1 MILPL
6 IFMCPT
12 LSFKRLAKGFTLIE
26 LLVVIAII
34 AILAGL
40 LLPALAKAKQ
50 KAEAIGCVNNLKQLS
65 YAWNMFADDN
75 NGSVVTNAG
84 AFAINYGSWVTGW
97 LDWGSGS
104 PSGANTNQ
112 QYLLDGALGS
122 YVSRSL
128 GVYRCPADKIPTAIG
143 PRIRSISMNGFVGD
157 YANLMVGSFGNTG
170 YQVYNKIDSFRTPG
184 VSQTWIFLDECP
196 DSIND
201 GLFNVHM
208 TSSAWDDVPASYHN
222 GAGGFSFADGHAE
235 IHKWLD
241 ANSKKPIAKTDGCPA
256 INTVSVRDYKWLQDH
271 TSAK

>member
-1 MILPL
+1 MS
-6 IFMCPT
+6 PT
-12 LSFKRLAKGFTLIE
+12 FCIRRQPKGFTLIE

-40 LLPALAKAKQ
+40 LLPALARSKQ
-50 KAEAIGCVNNLKQLS
+50 KAEAVGCINNLKQLS

-75 NGSVVTNAG
+75 SGNVVTNAG

-97 LDWGSGS
+97 LDWNTGS

-112 QYLLDGALGS
+112 QYLQDGALGP

-128 GVYRCPADKIPTAIG
+128 GIYKCPADKIPSKIG
-143 PRIRSISMNGFVGD
+143 PRVRSISMNGFVGD

-170 YQVYNKIDSFRTPG
+170 YQVYNKIDSFRSPG
-184 VSQTWIFLDECP
+184 PSQTWVFLDECP

-208 TSSAWDDVPASYHN
+208 TTTDWDDVVASYHA

-241 ANSKKPIAKTDGCPA
+241 ANSKLPIAKTDGCPA
-256 INTVSVRDYKWLQDH
+256 IGRVSPRDYKWLQER
-271 TSAK
+271 TSSK